1 MDLFWRLIFTVAA
14 CALLAAGGPD
24 RDAAADGRMD
34 DDITFEDPFDP
45 APRESFASRNRSV
58 KPMLTADSAA
68 SLKSAVAKYEYIAR
82 RGGWKPIPPGRTL
95 VLGSRGDRVVMLRDR
110 LAITGDL
117 RGGAPK
123 PRKFDAVLDKA
134 VRAYQIRMGLQA
146 NGVVD
151 ERTLAELNVPVGD
164 RLRTLKANIPRA
176 VKFDSDLGERYVVVN
191 IPAAEIEAVEYDYV
205 YSRHVAV
212 VGKIDR
218 QTPIIS
224 SAISQLNFNPY
235 WTVPVSIV
243 RKDLLPRLRED
254 PEYLQRMNMRVHKG
268 FGGPEVDPATIDW
281 SDVAEDTYVFR
292 QDPGRINSMGTV
304 KINFPNRHAVYLH
317 DTPSKS
323 LFAQATRLFSSGC
336 VRVDKVHVL
345 TEWLLRD
352 NGDWPREAIDRV
364 AVSGERLDVDLK
376 RPVQLRI
383 VYLTAWAKT
392 DGTVSFR
399 PDIYKLD
406 GTSLAAVRERRQ
418 TR

>member
-1 MDLFWRLIFTVAA
+1 MDLFGRHIFAVAA
-14 CALLAAGGPD
+14 CTLLVTGGLST
-24 RDAAADGRMD
+24 DAVADNRMD

-45 APRESFASRNRSV
+45 APRESFVSKDRSI

-68 SLKSAVAKYEYIAR
+68 NLKSAVAKYEYIAR

-95 VLGSRGDRVVMLRDR
+95 VLGSRGDRVIMLRDR

-117 RGGAPK
+117 RDVSPK
-123 PRKFDAVLDKA
+123 PQKFDSILDKA

-151 ERTLAELNVPVGD
+151 KRTLAELNVPVED

-176 VKFDSDLGERYVVVN
+176 VKFDANLGERYVVVN

-243 RKDLLPRLRED
+243 RKDLLPKLRED
-254 PEYLQRMNMRVHKG
+254 PAYLQRMNMRVHQG

-281 SDVAEDTYVFR
+281 SNVAEDTYVFR

-304 KINFPNRHAVYLH
+304 KINFPNKHAVYLH

-352 NGDWPREAIDRV
+352 NGDWPREAIDQV
-364 AVSGERLDVDLK
+364 AVSGERVDVNLK

-383 VYLTAWAKT
+383 VYLTAWAKA

-406 GTSLAAVRERRQ
+406 GTSLAAVQDQQ
-418 TR
+418 TQ